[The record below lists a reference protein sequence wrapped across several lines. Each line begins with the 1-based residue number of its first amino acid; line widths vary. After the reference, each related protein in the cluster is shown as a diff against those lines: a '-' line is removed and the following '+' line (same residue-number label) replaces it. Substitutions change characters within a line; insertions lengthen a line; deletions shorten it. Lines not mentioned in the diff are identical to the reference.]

1 MLTTRF
7 SPDDIKWEAFDIFQ
21 RLDRVLHH
29 ISSNSDLPRH
39 VTLTEAASQAG
50 MSTAGFSD
58 FFPNAVGVTYKWWHD
73 HMRIVHCAM
82 PLLRTT
88 NRSVE
93 DIAEVAG
100 FGSGTTF
107 RRTFKRHTG
116 KTPSAYRAWSRGR
129 PFPQETLATALQST
143 RRSEKLRETS
153 KELRDFAEERS

>member
-1 MLTTRF
+1 MRF
-7 SPDDIKWEAFDIFQ
+7 SPDDIEWEAFDIFQ
-21 RLDRVLHH
+21 RLDRVLHLV
-29 ISSNSDLPRH
+29 SSNVRRR
-39 VTLTEAASQAG
+39 VTLTEAAAQAR
-50 MSTAGFSD
+50 MSITAFSD
-58 FFPNAVGVTYKWWHD
+58 FFHNTAGVTYKPWHD
-73 HMRIVHCAM
+73 HVHIVHCAM

-129 PFPQETLATALQST
+129 PFPQETLAIALQST
-143 RRSEKLRETS
+143 RRSEKLREIS